1 MAVSEDNPQNR
12 LAWAE
17 TRGELVRV
25 GDRIVVQAIPFQSE
39 EVIKAMTKSGI
50 VILDLQG
57 GGARN
62 LRPDNPVLRLA
73 AREDTER
80 PACPICGTHEWI
92 PDVGCRRCAEGG
104 AKGCGQCWTCKAHQ
118 EGLYGDVECET
129 RFEGRIRAM
138 RDERKRT
145 CQANA
150 PLCVHGEWPSQC
162 PHPDCPGL
170 QNPPDETIALAAR
183 GDTERPEE
191 RLRGALNAVCRAYHD
206 MAHTPSRSY
215 DHCIEV
221 MCANV
226 RQLLR
231 DTERPDSACTCL
243 IKAPPGSFEHVP
255 DCPAAEQE
263 HEG

>member
-1 MAVSEDNPQNR
+1 VFDGAHIGHLILPDGSQVCGGWTVSE
-12 LAWAE
+12 L
-17 TRGELVRV
+17 ELI
-25 GDRIVVQAIPFQSE
+25 G
-39 EVIKAMTKSGI
+39 
-50 VILDLQG
+50 
-57 GGARN
+57 
-62 LRPDNPVLRLA
+62 A
-73 AREDTER
+73 ARE
-80 PACPICGTHEWI
+80 
-92 PDVGCRRCAEGG
+92 
-104 AKGCGQCWTCKAHQ
+104 
-118 EGLYGDVECET
+118 
-129 RFEGRIRAM
+129 
-138 RDERKRT
+138 
-145 CQANA
+145 N
-150 PLCVHGEWPSQC
+150 
-162 PHPDCPGL
+162 
-170 QNPPDETIALAAR
+170 
-183 GDTERPEE
+183 TERPEE